1 MTREERRRLLGDSV
15 IEAIHA
21 RVAEAPEPAEDDTVI
36 AEIRRVLT
44 RPAGRIETEPTPSPA
59 AA

>member
-21 RVAEAPEPAEDDTVI
+21 RVAEAPAPPEELTTDL
-36 AEIRRVLT
+36 RRILT
-44 RPAGRIETEPTPSPA
+44 RPAGRTAVAEPVEGQTA
-59 AA
+59 A